1 MVGRIRFALERFA
14 SPRQRSHVAQLFS
27 LGIIRTMK
35 FRRFTIC
42 LFVAG
47 LFATGYLY
55 WARDRADSA
64 VRPDI
69 RQPWPYPDHW
79 LSQWYQRLAADHPVT
94 PGFVQIEGELPRLQF
109 YLDGL
114 IGLSAVVT
122 FICFFWLWN
131 SRKIRP

>member
-1 MVGRIRFALERFA
+1 MR
-14 SPRQRSHVAQLFS
+14 
-27 LGIIRTMK
+27 
-35 FRRFTIC
+35 FRRFAIC

-55 WARDRADSA
+55 WARDRVDST
-64 VRPDI
+64 VRPNI
-69 RQPWPYPDHW
+69 RQSWPYPDRW
-79 LSQWYQRLAADHPVT
+79 LFQWYQHLDAAHPVA
-94 PGFVQIEGELPRLQF
+94 PGEMKIEGELPRLQL

-114 IGLSAVVT
+114 IGFSAVGT